1 MQVLLTRP
9 LEDSRALAETLE
21 AEAIDPLIWPLTR
34 IVPTKIASTGT
45 ALKLPFATGGLL
57 FTSANA
63 VRALAALTERRDL
76 PALCVGKATAEA
88 ARKAGFRDC
97 FPADGDARALAELA
111 RRSGIREFFHPR
123 GRDAAG
129 DLKGWL
135 AKTGQRVTEAVLYQA
150 EETGAAPAPVTA
162 ALARGAVDLITIWSR
177 RASAILARHFSNPG
191 ASTDVRLDNTALLA
205 ISTAAAEPLEA
216 SGFHRILLAETPN
229 AAAMLAAI
237 RAYSTGAGQ

>member
-1 MQVLLTRP
+1 MRVLLTRP

-45 ALKLPFATGGLL
+45 ALKFPFATGGLL

-76 PALCVGKATAEA
+76 PALCVGRTTAEA

-135 AKTGQRVTEAVLYQA
+135 AETGQRVTEAVLYQA
-150 EETGAAPAPVTA
+150 EETGAAPAPVAA
-162 ALARGAVDLITIWSR
+162 ALARGAVDLITIWSH

>member
-162 ALARGAVDLITIWSR
+162 ALARGAVGLVTVWSR
-177 RASAILARHFSNPG
+177 RASAIFARHL
-191 ASTDVRLDNTALLA
+191 ASTGARLDNTALLA
-205 ISTAAAEPLEA
+205 ISAAAAEPLEA